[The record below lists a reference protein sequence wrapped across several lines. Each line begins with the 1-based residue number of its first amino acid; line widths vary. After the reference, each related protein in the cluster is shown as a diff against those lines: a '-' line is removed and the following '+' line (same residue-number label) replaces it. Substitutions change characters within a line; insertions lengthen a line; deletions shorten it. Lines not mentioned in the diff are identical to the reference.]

1 MRVVSLDGM
10 SLAHLTSLGLKAKA
24 GSKLMN
30 SISLCAECGA
40 APWTDDLIRHQ
51 RAMLRGATLD
61 VLVCNACLAA
71 VKVNNPTRETN

>member
-1 MRVVSLDGM
+1 
-10 SLAHLTSLGLKAKA
+10 
-24 GSKLMN
+24 MN

-61 VLVCNACLAA
+61 VLVCDKCLGA
-71 VKVNNPTRETN
+71 VKVSTKTGHEVKGLKRA